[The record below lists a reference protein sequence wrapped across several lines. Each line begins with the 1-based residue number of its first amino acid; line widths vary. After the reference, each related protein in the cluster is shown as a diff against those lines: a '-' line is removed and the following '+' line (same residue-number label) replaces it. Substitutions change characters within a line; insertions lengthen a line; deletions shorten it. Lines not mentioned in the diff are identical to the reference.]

1 MEKETEGEKTLETS
15 LINVDKPNYA
25 IVK

>member
-1 MEKETEGEKTLETS
+1 MEKETEGKKTLETS
-15 LINVDKPNYA
+15 FINVDKPNYA